1 MALYSMPGGGE
12 YGSEG
17 SALPE
22 SPVLTHEPLI
32 GAFPSAKTAATPP
45 RKLPHLLSARL
56 ERLAPPDPGLKSFLN
71 RIDRS
76 SAIDNRHHSHDIP
89 LRAPH
94 RPDAPGFS
102 AADAGPFAP
111 MEMRAFAQQC
121 QRRQRKAT
129 LLVAGCV
136 AVSFMLTAL
145 ALITTMGVSAPSNGA
160 KVENSQTSSI
170 GKTVMPAQQQAA
182 LGAGGAIQKTKPES
196 PAIKILASP

>member
-17 SALPE
+17 SALSG
-22 SPVLTHEPLI
+22 SPAILTHEPLI
-32 GAFPSAKTAATPP
+32 GAFPAAKTAAAPP

-76 SAIDNRHHSHDIP
+76 SAIDGRQHSHDIP
-89 LRAPH
+89 LRGPH
-94 RPDAPGFS
+94 RPDAQGFS
-102 AADAGPFAP
+102 AVDAGPFAP
-111 MEMRAFAQQC
+111 MEMRAFAQQF

-136 AVSFMLTAL
+136 TVSFVLTAL
-145 ALITTMGVSAPSNGA
+145 ALVTTMGVSGPSEDQS
-160 KVENSQTSSI
+160 VERRQSSSI
-170 GKTVMPAQQQAA
+170 GKSTPAQRVA
-182 LGAGGAIQKTKPES
+182 LGGGGAVQKTKPES